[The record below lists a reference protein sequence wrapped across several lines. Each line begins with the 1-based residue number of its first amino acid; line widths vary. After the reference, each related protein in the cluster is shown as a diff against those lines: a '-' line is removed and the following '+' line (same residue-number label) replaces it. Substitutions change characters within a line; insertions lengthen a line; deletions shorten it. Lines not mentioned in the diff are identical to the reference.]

1 MGRWRRKR
9 RNTQIREI
17 AVDRSDRPGKVIRAE
32 FCVTLRGLIARG
44 MAEKAGD
51 FDEALRMAADKIS
64 GEITAILDGE
74 TRRPRTTERKADSS
88 QPVRRGAP
96 A

>member
-1 MGRWRRKR
+1 M
-9 RNTQIREI
+9 TQRYVHI
-17 AVDRSDRPGKVIRAE
+17 
-32 FCVTLRGLIARG
+32 
-44 MAEKAGD
+44 
-51 FDEALRMAADKIS
+51 DEALRMAADKIS

>member
-1 MGRWRRKR
+1 V
-9 RNTQIREI
+9 TQRYVHI
-17 AVDRSDRPGKVIRAE
+17 
-32 FCVTLRGLIARG
+32 
-44 MAEKAGD
+44 
-51 FDEALRMAADKIS
+51 DEALRMAADKIS